1 MNESVTLPTGKI
13 PKELLQGFCM
23 DLIEELSKLAKFK
36 YDIYLDKN
44 YDGVVEELIHKV
56 VYISDEIV
64 VSSCTL
70 INRRSNIDEFYFYVC
85 PSVLPFVFAV
95 SFIPCSNFLSCYF
108 RVSLS
113 LVSFLCLN
121 FETIYGTAPLA

>member
-1 MNESVTLPTGKI
+1 MTESVTLPTGKV

-56 VYISDEIV
+56 VYIS
-64 VSSCTL
+64 
-70 INRRSNIDEFYFYVC
+70 R
-85 PSVLPFVFAV
+85 
-95 SFIPCSNFLSCYF
+95 
-108 RVSLS
+108 
-113 LVSFLCLN
+113 
-121 FETIYGTAPLA
+121 